1 MNSKRLG
8 DTDVEL
14 PEIGFGTFY
23 YKGGTEPLREAV
35 RLGASLIDTAEVYGT
50 EEVIGSAIKG
60 IRDRVFLATK
70 VSPTHFRRPDV
81 LRAAEGSLE
90 RLQTDH
96 IDLYQLHRPNYTIPI
111 EETMAAME
119 ELVDRGQVR
128 FIGVSNF
135 SVRELKKAQAAL
147 SRYRIVA
154 NQVRYS
160 LVDRTI
166 ETDLLEYCQRNR
178 ITVIAYSP
186 LGRGLDHLK
195 EMDPSNTLDTV
206 AVNVGKTIAQVV
218 LNWCISK
225 DGVIAI
231 PKADL
236 IGHVEEDCGASGWG
250 LPAAEE
256 QLLEQ
261 VIACRRRGYV
271 VSGARRLARRCLQRL
286 RYRNAF

>member
-1 MNSKRLG
+1 MNCKRLG
-8 DTDVEL
+8 DADVEL
-14 PEIGFGTFY
+14 PEIGLGTFCY
-23 YKGGTEPLREAV
+23 RGGIEPLREAV
-35 RLGASLIDTAEVYGT
+35 ALGACLIDTAEAYGT
-50 EEVIGSAIKG
+50 EEVIGQAIKG
-60 IRDRVFLATK
+60 IRERVFLATK
-70 VSPTHFRRPDV
+70 LSSAHFRHADV
-81 LRAAEGSLE
+81 LRAAERSLE

-135 SVRELKKAQAAL
+135 SVRELKKAQASL

-166 ETDLLEYCQRNR
+166 ETDLLQHCQRNR

-186 LGRGLDHLK
+186 LGQVLHHVK
-195 EMDPSNTLDTV
+195 EMDPRNTLDTV
-206 AVNVGKTIAQVV
+206 AVNVGKTVAQVV

-225 DGVIAI
+225 EGVIAI
-231 PKADL
+231 PKADS
-236 IGHVEEDCGASGWG
+236 IEHIQENSGASGWRLLAPEG
-250 LPAAEE
+250 
-256 QLLEQ
+256 QLLEEA
-261 VIACRRRGYV
+261 IACRRRGHV
-271 VSGARRLARRCLQRL
+271 ESAARRLARRCLQRL